1 MANARPAYLV
11 GAMAGVL
18 ESLFAGVACFFFPFA
33 FAVFLPSSSIL
44 PVLVSGVGAMLGVL
58 ELWLGSSAFFLAALA
73 FAFAPGV
80 SAFGA
85 PPGFGCIDG
94 LELDWPYAASALIAK
109 AAVASVS
116 VLENML
122 PSGLCARGGL
132 GASPGKTR
140 EET

>member
-1 MANARPAYLV
+1 MRGSLDRMPAGYLV
-11 GAMAGVL
+11 GAIAGVL
-18 ESLFAGVACFFFPFA
+18 ESLLAGFACFFFPFT

-73 FAFAPGV
+73 FAFGPGV

-94 LELDWPYAASALIAK
+94 LELDWP
-109 AAVASVS
+109 
-116 VLENML
+116 
-122 PSGLCARGGL
+122 
-132 GASPGKTR
+132 
-140 EET
+140 